1 LKKKNEKSGHF
12 EKTMMDRLFVY
23 FKRKFSPVTDGP
35 FWELKTALICTL
47 YCILVSMPNYTNF
60 NRSRLEKSNSYTI
73 LIDNYTMLSEQID
86 HPFTHHV
93 AAENT
98 HASKLDFRFVPALLA
113 KAIPSHDMLSRMLG
127 LYIINN
133 IAGFIFFMC
142 ILRLVFRYSG
152 NRLFAAMAA
161 LNFAVLYVGKSFF
174 HDTLLWNDGIAFMFL
189 ALALLNRNSLLVCVF
204 LLLAFFTDERALF
217 GGIPAFIYCRLVGID
232 PDKPGKNLFG
242 SAAPFLSAYFL
253 YLITRTFLKYT
264 TEMGIPLGAH
274 SGVSLFLRFH
284 SGFPAWLSFAGI
296 LLAYKS
302 AWVII
307 GLSLWWMRNRKSDF
321 LIYLF
326 GLISILVISVSVQDL
341 TRSLA
346 YAFIAILIGFFLFYR
361 QFNAQQREKM
371 EYKVFT
377 IFIINLCIPT
387 MQITYIRDF
396 KIFPPVYKMIWPE
409 LHTL

>member
-1 LKKKNEKSGHF
+1 LKKKKEKSGHF
-12 EKTMMDRLFVY
+12 EKTMMDRLFAY
-23 FKRKFSPVTDGP
+23 FKRKFAPVIDGP

-47 YCILVSMPNYTNF
+47 YCVLISMPNYTNF
-60 NRSRLEKSNSYTI
+60 NRSRLEKSNSYPV
-73 LIDNYTMLSEQID
+73 LIDNYTMLTHQID
-86 HPFTHHV
+86 HPFQHHA

-113 KAIPSHDMLSRMLG
+113 RAIPSRDMLSRMLG

-152 NRLFAAMAA
+152 NRLFSALAA

-189 ALALLNRNSLLVCVF
+189 ALALLNRNAFLAGAC

-217 GGIPAFIYCRLVGID
+217 GGILAFVYCRLHDRNPNGGRKD
-232 PDKPGKNLFG
+232 LFYK
-242 SAAPFLSAYFL
+242 AAPFLSAYIL
-253 YLITRTFLKYT
+253 YLVIRGLLKYVAG
-264 TEMGIPLGAH
+264 MGIPLGAH

-284 SGFPAWLSFAGI
+284 PGFPAWLSFAGT

-307 GLSLWWMRNRKSDF
+307 ALSLWWMRNRKSDF

-326 GLISILVISVSVQDL
+326 GLISVLVISVSVQDL

-346 YAFIAILIGFFLFYR
+346 YAFITILIGFFLFY
-361 QFNAQQREKM
+361 QKFSPEQREKM

>member
-1 LKKKNEKSGHF
+1 
-12 EKTMMDRLFVY
+12 
-23 FKRKFSPVTDGP
+23 
-35 FWELKTALICTL
+35 
-47 YCILVSMPNYTNF
+47 
-60 NRSRLEKSNSYTI
+60 
-73 LIDNYTMLSEQID
+73 
-86 HPFTHHV
+86 
-93 AAENT
+93 
-98 HASKLDFRFVPALLA
+98 
-113 KAIPSHDMLSRMLG
+113 
-127 LYIINN
+127 
-133 IAGFIFFMC
+133 
-142 ILRLVFRYSG
+142 
-152 NRLFAAMAA
+152 MAA

-189 ALALLNRNSLLVCVF
+189 ALALLNRNSLLVCAL

-242 SAAPFLSAYFL
+242 CAAPFLSAYFL

-346 YAFIAILIGFFLFYR
+346 YAFIAILIGFFLFY
-361 QFNAQQREKM
+361 QKFNAQQRAKM

>member
-1 LKKKNEKSGHF
+1 MS
-12 EKTMMDRLFVY
+12 RLFLF
-23 FKRKFSPVTDGP
+23 FKNKFSPVIEGS
-35 FWELKTALICTL
+35 FWELKTALICVL

-60 NRSRLEKSNSYTI
+60 NESRLQKSNSYSI
-73 LIDNYTMLSEQID
+73 LIENYRILNHQID
-86 HPFTHHV
+86 HPFNHHP
-93 AAENT
+93 AAENA

-113 KAIPSHDMLSRMLG
+113 RAIPSHDMLTRMLG

-142 ILRLVFRYSG
+142 ILRLVFQYSG
-152 NRLFAAMAA
+152 NRLLAALTA

-189 ALALLNRNSLLVCVF
+189 ALALLNRNSFLLSAC

-217 GGIPAFIYCRLVGID
+217 GGILAFVYCRLNEE
-232 PDKPGKNLFG
+232 DKPGKNLFY
-242 SAAPFLSAYFL
+242 SAIPFLSAYVL
-253 YLITRTFLKYT
+253 YLVIRTYLKYRAG
-264 TEMGIPLGAH
+264 MDIPLGAQ

-284 SGFPAWLSFAGI
+284 TGFPAWLSFAGA
-296 LLAYKS
+296 LLVYKS
-302 AWVII
+302 TWVII
-307 GLSLWWMRNRKSDF
+307 ALSLWWMRKRKSDF

-326 GLISILVISVSVQDL
+326 GLISLLVISVSVQDL

-346 YAFIAILIGFFLFYR
+346 YAFIAILTGFFLFYKK
-361 QFNAQQREKM
+361 FNAQQRAEM

-387 MQITYIRDF
+387 IQITYIRDF
-396 KIFPPVYKMIWPE
+396 KIFPPVYKLIWPE